1 MYVAALPPP
10 VTNPHASRS
19 LRHDIFLLLLICL
32 ALFGIGLNFT
42 PLANPDEARYGEIPR
57 EMLVANDFVTPR
69 LDGIKYFEKPPLT
82 YWLVAG
88 SLKLFGPGEAAAR
101 AAPAVFAALGVLLT
115 YAAGRSLAGRDAG
128 WWAAVVLATS
138 LLYFAHA
145 RILLTD
151 MIVSVLICSTLY
163 CFLLGVRE
171 PPGRKRLLLFHGLY
185 ASAALATLA
194 KGLIGFLLP
203 GAVIFVWL
211 LVFNEWRRL
220 RPFYLATGLLLF
232 AAIAVPWHILIAQ
245 RNPEW
250 AWFYFVHEHWLRF
263 TTTTHGRYQPV
274 WYFIPVVL
282 LGLFPWTGFLWPAL
296 RTALPGNS
304 TRRADYTDRAFP
316 LVWAA
321 FIFLFFSA
329 SKSKLVPYILPVF
342 PPLALVL
349 GQYLAPRMR
358 NASAMGLRAGF
369 LGFSVVSGLLGIA
382 LIAVF
387 FRPSLLGA
395 VANADVL
402 SGLAM
407 PAGVFLLG
415 GALGVFLLYRSGNTR
430 VALRLLLIS
439 TGAFAAVLVIA
450 TPAIARATTKELAR
464 LLAQQAG
471 PDDIVLHY
479 HDYFHDFSY
488 YSRRTVGTVGYEGE
502 LELFLDPEAVQRGLH
517 VDETRFL
524 ELWNG
529 PRRVYLVLRR
539 SEMTTL
545 LARPG
550 FRARMLAEEHK
561 HVLLTNRY

>member
-1 MYVAALPPP
+1 MYVAAPPSP
-10 VTNPHASRS
+10 VTKPNASRS
-19 LRHDIFLLLLICL
+19 LSHDIFLLLLVCL

-42 PLANPDEARYGEIPR
+42 PLANPDEARYAEIPR
-57 EMLVANDFVTPR
+57 EMIAANDFVTPR

-88 SLKLFGPGEAAAR
+88 SIKLFGQGEGAAR
-101 AAPAVFAALGVLLT
+101 AAPAVFAAIGVLLT
-115 YAAGRSLAGRDAG
+115 YAAGRSLIGRDAG
-128 WWAAVVLATS
+128 WWAAVVQATS

-163 CFLLGVRE
+163 CFLLGMRE
-171 PPGRKRLLLFHGLY
+171 PSGRKRRWLFYGLY

-203 GAVIFVWL
+203 GAVMFIWL
-211 LVFNEWRRL
+211 LAFNEWRRL
-220 RPFYLATGLLLF
+220 LPLYLPTGLLLF
-232 AAIAVPWHILIAQ
+232 AAIAVPWHIQVAQ

-263 TTTTHGRYQPV
+263 TTTTHGRYQPF
-274 WYFIPVVL
+274 WYFIPVTL

-296 RTALPGNS
+296 RTALPENW

-342 PPLALVL
+342 PPLALIL

-358 NASAMGLRAGF
+358 SASAGGLRAGF
-369 LGFSVVSGLLGIA
+369 VGFSIISGLLGIG
-382 LIAVF
+382 LMVVF

-395 VANADVL
+395 IANADVL
-402 SGLAM
+402 SHFGML
-407 PAGVFLLG
+407 AGVFLFG
-415 GALGVFLLYRSGNTR
+415 GALGVYLLYRSENTQL
-430 VALRLLLIS
+430 ALQFMLVS
-439 TGAFAAVLVIA
+439 TGAFAAVLVLA
-450 TPAIARATTKELAR
+450 TPAIARPSTKELAR
-464 LLAQQAG
+464 VVAQQAA
-471 PDDIVLHY
+471 PDDLVLHY

-488 YSRRTVGTVGYEGE
+488 YSQRTVGTVGYEGE
-502 LELFLDPEAVQRGLH
+502 LELFLDPDAAQRGLH
-517 VDETRFL
+517 VDEARFL
-524 ELWNG
+524 ELWTG
-529 PRRVYLVLRR
+529 PKRIYLLLRR
-539 SEMTTL
+539 SEMASL
-545 LARPG
+545 LATPG
-550 FRARMLAEEHK
+550 FHAQVLAEERK
-561 HVLLTNRY
+561 HLLLTNRR